1 MLVVAWPIFVVN
13 TKTISGYNLVDSSLF
28 NYEIVKWKSGD
39 KTSHSSKPLTE
50 GRHQL
55 IIVFDEILIKL
66 WFSSMKNMATLK
78 LLINQYSKKQTSLT
92 EGQILF
98 PAINNH
104 MVMFD
109 YPKAGLH

>member
-1 MLVVAWPIFVVN
+1 
-13 TKTISGYNLVDSSLF
+13 
-28 NYEIVKWKSGD
+28 
-39 KTSHSSKPLTE
+39 
-50 GRHQL
+50 
-55 IIVFDEILIKL
+55 
-66 WFSSMKNMATLK
+66 MKNMATLK

-98 PAINNH
+98 SAINNH